1 MDAGVRA
8 TQEQLPRPQ
17 ALAAGEGPAHRF
29 FSELL
34 LLSPVRAEPVEAI
47 FSSDHQDPSS
57 SSRTQPRASSRQ
69 QSSHQCISRES
80 PWSIDD

>member
-8 TQEQLPRPQ
+8 TQEQLPKPQ

-47 FSSDHQDPSS
+47 FSSDHQTLHAQAA
-57 SSRTQPRASSRQ
+57 RNRALAAGNNRVINASA
-69 QSSHQCISRES
+69 ENL
-80 PWSIDD
+80 PGP